1 MITFFVTGVLLIVL
15 SAAILCLLAVPVV
28 LVYLIIELFR
38 D

>member
-1 MITFFVTGVLLIVL
+1 MITLFATGLLLIVL
-15 SAAILCLLAVPVV
+15 AAAILCLLAVPVV